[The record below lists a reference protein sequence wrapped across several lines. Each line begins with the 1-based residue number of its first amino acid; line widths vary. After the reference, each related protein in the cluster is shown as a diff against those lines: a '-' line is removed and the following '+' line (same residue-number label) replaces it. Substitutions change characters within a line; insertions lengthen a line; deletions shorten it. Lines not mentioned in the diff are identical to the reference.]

1 MVMSALTWP
10 VRSFRG
16 GDEDVGK
23 EKRDRRLTPLLF
35 RLGAVTACARCIP
48 ACRRIYAL
56 ASGLPLSGGGVAES
70 ATIVNDA
77 RQLSLHVAS
86 LARLTLFA
94 GASNALH
101 DATSSNSTCRDHFR
115 NHPFFATLSGMMGLG
130 CLGVGGTILFESF
143 VVSPGCSLLADA
155 VLSQAVAGGVLLNM
169 FGLFESWNSVIGFDR
184 HLRASGLTGKQGVE
198 SSV

>member
-1 MVMSALTWP
+1 M
-10 VRSFRG
+10 
-16 GDEDVGK
+16 
-23 EKRDRRLTPLLF
+23 
-35 RLGAVTACARCIP
+35 
-48 ACRRIYAL
+48 
-56 ASGLPLSGGGVAES
+56 
-70 ATIVNDA
+70 NDA
-77 RQLSLHVAS
+77 RQLFLHVAS
-86 LARLTLFA
+86 LVRLTLFA

-198 SSV
+198 SFV